1 MHPLIRACIACSACK
16 QYIITHSSI
25 HTSHYRLMSAPAGG
39 GRAAWLDAPVTRIR
53 VRARACACERAEGS
67 REGWGNRVHARMNA
81 RTRAHTHTHACASA
95 HTHTHLEHCP
105 GTTGTLGCSCCCPAR
120 AAQASGGRRAAPCEN
135 PLWGSGH
142 ARCMPRARPA
152 PQAGLPGR
160 QPLAQAQQT
169 PRTGHFSPPTRTLLP
184 LTEWPPL
191 ARAGEVTDRRPC
203 CVTERVWSVF
213 GKKL

>member
-81 RTRAHTHTHACASA
+81 RTRARTHTHTHARAR
-95 HTHTHLEHCP
+95 THTRTSNIALGQQARSVALAAARLARHKRQGGAVRHRARTPSGVLGMRGACRARGQRHRRAYLAASRWHRPSKRRGPVIFRRPRAHSSPLLSGHRSLEL
-105 GTTGTLGCSCCCPAR
+105 GKSRTGGR
-120 AAQASGGRRAAPCEN
+120 AA
-135 PLWGSGH
+135 
-142 ARCMPRARPA
+142 
-152 PQAGLPGR
+152 
-160 QPLAQAQQT
+160 
-169 PRTGHFSPPTRTLLP
+169 
-184 LTEWPPL
+184 
-191 ARAGEVTDRRPC
+191 
-203 CVTERVWSVF
+203 
-213 GKKL
+213 